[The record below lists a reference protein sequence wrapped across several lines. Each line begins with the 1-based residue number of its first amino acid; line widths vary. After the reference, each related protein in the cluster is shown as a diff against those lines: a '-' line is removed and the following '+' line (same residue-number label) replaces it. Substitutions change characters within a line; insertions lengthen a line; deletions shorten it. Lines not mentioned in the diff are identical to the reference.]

1 MKNVIA
7 GVTRRFSLGSISGKT
22 SSLPPR
28 LSLLIFA
35 LPFQM
40 LAESLYWLY
49 GRHGSLS
56 IISLTM
62 VLWLVWFSLIFLTA
76 MPPVDRALRRYRR
89 RLHLAAV
96 AIIVLLAFV
105 GIGEIVT
112 LRLVSNG
119 VVSEKELASD
129 LTEATDTFR
138 YNDATALG
146 HQASETLLNGQ
157 NPYTEADIVAALE
170 ELDLPVGTVT
180 PLKQG
185 NFAEVFPYPTEAQLD
200 EALSEA
206 KASGDAEPVEFV
218 SSISYPA
225 GSFLFHT
232 PFTALGLEDLR
243 VFYLLCAIAAG
254 AIIFWRA
261 PSRLRPLV
269 VAAFLVSLVL
279 WNLVA
284 TGTND
289 TLYVLFVL
297 VGWMLRSRLWLAAL
311 FMGLAASTKQ
321 IAWFYVLFYLILVL
335 RETGWRPALHSLGG
349 ILVVFSAI
357 NLPFIIDAPQHW
369 LEGVLGPVMD
379 PLFPKGAGIVA
390 FSVAGILPPN
400 ALVFTLMEVAVLIVA
415 AIWYYRAGYR
425 YPQVGLLL
433 AVLPLFF
440 AWRSFSFYFYFASLL
455 VFGSVIALEYGRS
468 VQRTTLNSRPYAQAV
483 SLGATLARRQR
494 TTEIHD
500 F

>member
-7 GVTRRFSLGSISGKT
+7 RVARTFFLGSISGKT

-28 LSLLIFA
+28 LSLIIFA
-35 LPFQM
+35 LPLQI
-40 LAESLYWLY
+40 LAESLYWIY
-49 GRHGSLS
+49 GRHGNLS
-56 IISLTM
+56 IVVFTIS
-62 VLWLVWFSLIFLTA
+62 LWLVWFSLIFLTA
-76 MPPVDRALRRYRR
+76 IPAVDRMLRYYRR

-105 GIGEIVT
+105 GIGEIVGLHLMNT
-112 LRLVSNG
+112 G
-119 VVSEKELASD
+119 VVTEEELPAD
-129 LTEATDTFR
+129 LVEATERFR

-146 HQASETLLNGQ
+146 HQASEELLNGE
-157 NPYTEADIVAALE
+157 NPYANADMVAVLE
-170 ELDLPVGTVT
+170 EMDLPAEAVT

-185 NFAEVFPYPTEAQLD
+185 DFTEVFPYPTEAQLD
-200 EALSEA
+200 EAVREA
-206 KASGDAEPVEFV
+206 KASDDIQPVEFE
-218 SSISYPA
+218 SKISYPA

-232 PFTALGLEDLR
+232 PFIALGLQDLR
-243 VFYLLCAIAAG
+243 IFYLLCAIAIG

-261 PSRLRPLV
+261 PSQLRPLV

-289 TLYVLFVL
+289 TLYVLFIL

-335 RETGWRPALHSLGG
+335 RETGWRPALRSLGG
-349 ILVVFSAI
+349 IVVVFSAI
-357 NLPFIIDAPQHW
+357 NLPFILDAPQHW
-369 LEGVLGPVMD
+369 LEGVLAPAMD
-379 PLFPKGAGIVA
+379 PMFPKGAGIVA

-400 ALVFTLMEVAVLIVA
+400 AWVFTLIEVAVLIVA
-415 AIWYYRAGYR
+415 AMWYYRAGYR

-440 AWRSFSFYFYFASLL
+440 AWRSFSFYFYFASIL
-455 VFGSVIALEYGRS
+455 VFGSVIVLEYGRS
-468 VQRTTLNSRPYAQAV
+468 VQRTTLHRRSYARAI
-483 SLGATLARRQR
+483 SLAS
-494 TTEIHD
+494 D
-500 F
+500 